1 MSSIRS
7 SIAKMN
13 EKICTICIEE
23 VKETH
28 LAKIEC
34 CNHVF
39 CKDCIHEWA
48 FKTENT
54 CPNCKKSFNKIIT
67 KTEEIKVPDKSEL
80 KKDALEC
87 EICEQVIADEGRHLH
102 CGQCMDSAHLS
113 CLRETRWD
121 IIDGN
126 HYHC

>member
-87 EICEQVIADEGRHLH
+87 EICEQVITDEERHLH
-102 CGQCMDSAHLS
+102 CGHCMDSAHLS